1 MNPDDEEMHVPA
13 YFSTLPQDVDDSSDL
28 DLDGIQQELH
38 AAVEN
43 WNGRGSGF
51 VMDRIVKFVVSIT
64 VNRPLHG
71 TSFIVTP
78 PFIANKHC
86 CINVQNTDNK
96 CFAWAILSCMFPAG
110 EHTEYVSHY
119 RAHMSKLNLTGI
131 DFPMKIKDI

>member
-1 MNPDDEEMHVPA
+1 MNLSYHYFYRSIRVSVKADTEFVRMNPDDEEMHVPA

-28 DLDGIQQELH
+28 DIDGIQQELH

-71 TSFIVTP
+71 ESYL
-78 PFIANKHC
+78 
-86 CINVQNTDNK
+86 
-96 CFAWAILSCMFPAG
+96 IL
-110 EHTEYVSHY
+110 
-119 RAHMSKLNLTGI
+119 
-131 DFPMKIKDI
+131 